1 MQYLT
6 MAEYL
11 ISLVGTIVGLIA
23 KLKGQAAAAG
33 ATDAELDALDVRLTA
48 AIAAREADQG

>member
-1 MQYLT
+1 MEYIT

-11 ISLVGTIVGLIA
+11 IALVGTIVRLID
-23 KLKGQAAAAG
+23 KLKGQAKSAG
-33 ATDAELDALDVRLTA
+33 ATDAELDALDVKLTV

>member
-1 MQYLT
+1 MEYIT

-23 KLKGQAAAAG
+23 KLKGQAKAAG
-33 ATDAELDALDVRLTA
+33 ATDAELDAIDVRLTA